1 MSSFSQFFNY
11 YTNQIGAADDAA
23 YRREQTRAL
32 RRGNN
37 QAEMADTISTL
48 IKAEI
53 FDANGNL
60 LPGGLEKLHDANIG
74 EQYVDFMN
82 TATVANNFRNKF
94 GDVEKGI
101 ILGPTATEQDTY
113 IFNVRKRDGK
123 LAPMTYRRS
132 QDPDDQPIQFTKED
146 LKNFYE
152 AQARN
157 LIQKG
162 GIQGAAIGTVT
173 EQALTNFLGDE
184 NNPPELATQGL
195 GEINEILNKNRP
207 PEQKTAIDSEPVGRE
222 ADFRVASRQ
231 RDKEQQFFKDEKQ
244 PMGQQPATDTGA
256 FSYLSDEEIES
267 LKPVDKASYKR
278 LKESHQ
284 FNIGSLETSK
294 APNVLQR
301 QIERQQAEMIA
312 LGEKAKTKIAKEK
325 EKVVKPLETRK
336 KVIEANL
343 KNNPALSA
351 QDKTKLQEELNT
363 INTKLSEEGATQEP
377 ASQIATIPALPD
389 NIQDARKWFTDNQTT
404 LQQLPEE
411 DYTKIQNLLKEQNIN
426 SANDLGEAVTR
437 GKISRGDAAKAAALI
452 AFAVNGPSGTMTDKL
467 NVYNALTNTFLRGDP
482 QLTATGASNIQRDI
496 ASIQSSY
503 ASMATAAQSEFFD
516 PIRTSADTLR
526 AAFTDENDQYIEKLT
541 PKVQIAMRQ
550 FFSDFL
556 TNTQRLPLAD
566 RPRAIAEAKQIIGQS
581 LFILGQ
587 DSGNLKDWFGDLIA
601 RDTVDPSVGLFDN
614 LRVRRNSKGQAV
626 EVVFVNSVNPQEETE
641 YSVFPP
647 ELINRFGKIVELL
660 DDQSGPLGIPDL
672 NPQAVEKKKG

>member
-37 QAEMADTISTL
+37 EAEIRATISTL
-48 IKAEI
+48 INDEI
-53 FDANGNL
+53 FDAKGNL
-60 LPGGLEKLHDANIG
+60 VPGGLEKLHDPARG

-101 ILGPTATEQDTY
+101 ILGPSGLEGSDKFV
-113 IFNVRKRDGK
+113 FNVRKRDGK

-132 QDPDDQPIQFTKED
+132 QDPDDQPIQFSKED

-162 GIQGAAIGTVT
+162 GIEGAAIGTSI
-173 EQALTNFLGDE
+173 EQALTRIIGDE
-184 NNPPELATQGL
+184 NVSPEDATVGL

-207 PEQKTAIDSEPVGRE
+207 PEQKAAIDSEPVGRE
-222 ADFRVASRQ
+222 ADFRIASRQ
-231 RDKEQQFFKDEKQ
+231 RDKEQQFFRDEEQ
-244 PMGQQPATDTGA
+244 PMGQQPATDTDA

-351 QDKTKLQEELNT
+351 QDKTNLQNELNT
-363 INTKLSEEGATQEP
+363 INNKLSEEGATQEP
-377 ASQIATIPALPD
+377 VSQIATIPALPD

-426 SANDLGEAVTR
+426 SANDLGEAVKQ
-437 GKISRGDAAKAAALI
+437 GKISQVDALKSAALI
-452 AFAVNGPSGTMTDKL
+452 AFAVNGPSGSMTDKL
-467 NVYNALTNTFLRGDP
+467 NVYAALTNTFITGDP
-482 QLTATGASNIQRDI
+482 ST
-496 ASIQSSY
+496 
-503 ASMATAAQSEFFD
+503 TAADLMNTQSLLQS
-516 PIRTSADTLR
+516 RALTMQNTLR
-526 AAFTDENDQYIEKLT
+526 STFFEPISASAKAVMDSLVDEDGNLRTKTTGEFIKNMKQLN
-541 PKVQIAMRQ
+541 A
-550 FFSDFL
+550 DFL
-556 TNTQRLPLAD
+556 NNFNRVPASDKPAALREYRRVLGEAIALQSRGSKNLMDFFGDIIAPDFQNTQAD
-566 RPRAIAEAKQIIGQS
+566 I
-581 LFILGQ
+581 
-587 DSGNLKDWFGDLIA
+587 
-601 RDTVDPSVGLFDN
+601 FDN
-614 LRVRRNSKGQAV
+614 IRIRRGAGGKVA
-626 EVVFVNSVNPQEETE
+626 EVVFVNSAQPGVETE
-641 YSVFPP
+641 YSIFPG
-647 ELINRFGKIVELL
+647 ELINKFGRANYQFLI
-660 DDQSGPLGIPDL
+660 DNADTLGIEDI
-672 NPQAVEKKKG
+672 NSAAKEKNGR